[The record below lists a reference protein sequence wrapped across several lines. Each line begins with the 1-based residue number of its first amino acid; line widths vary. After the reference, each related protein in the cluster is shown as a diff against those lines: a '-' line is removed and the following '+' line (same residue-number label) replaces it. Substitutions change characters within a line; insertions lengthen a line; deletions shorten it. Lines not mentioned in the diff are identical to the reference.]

1 MKALFVFDNALAD
14 QLVASGVRE
23 ITTQYGIKQDVR
35 VFEYVDTE
43 RLCFD
48 IRPAMESGKCRVAQ
62 NLFMA
67 F

>member
-1 MKALFVFDNALAD
+1 MQALIVFDKALAD
-14 QLVASGVRE
+14 RLAAGGVRE

-35 VFEYVDTE
+35 VFEYATPE